1 MSPLLIQILFYVSG
15 TLLLIVAMRYASRPL
30 VHALWHRKM
39 NELPKIAPAVVRTER
54 VEPAPMR
61 HELPRVTATPKA
73 PISAIPQERKEPAI
87 RPGLLTKTEKVHFIS

>member
-1 MSPLLIQILFYVSG
+1 MWHGRTTVIMSPLLIQILFYVSG

-39 NELPKIAPAVVRTER
+39 NELP
-54 VEPAPMR
+54 
-61 HELPRVTATPKA
+61 RVTATPKA